1 MKYYLFQQDDDEA
14 YKQKISVANNFLT
27 LIGDDDDA
35 AWLTWQQGKNL
46 LSYMMVF
53 LHFFWGKKEDVADDA
68 SVSI

>member
-27 LIGDDDDA
+27 LIGDDDA

-53 LHFFWGKKEDVADDA
+53 LHFFWGKKDEVADDA

>member
-27 LIGDDDDA
+27 LIGDDDDDA

-46 LSYMMVF
+46 LSYIYDGFSPLF
-53 LHFFWGKKEDVADDA
+53 LEKER
-68 SVSI
+68 